1 MINLGA
7 KLLVKNGIVYDPM
20 NKIEGEVKD
29 ILIENGK
36 IVNKFSNETDVQE
49 IDASNKTV
57 IPAALDI
64 HAHIASQQLNW
75 ARFIGTQNEQFSTY
89 WKGLTLEHIARTYIA
104 NGFTFV
110 LEANVYPCLSKHT
123 IFDLTRMPVLDT
135 AFLLN
140 VSNFWP
146 LELEFQRGIVED
158 GTAFLS
164 YLLNETKAIG
174 IKAYNPFESE
184 NWNWKVLRENLN
196 QKGRLFNF
204 APIDVYE
211 NLVKF
216 VEDLELPHALHAH
229 IEGYESN
236 NAKMNLNNLLQRL
249 NQLEIS
255 PKGSGDKLF
264 HLAHASSYNIDGD
277 NSELISFYNSHQ
289 EFDLDLGFIG
299 FNIINP
305 LVTSDRRLINNLAET
320 DNSQEIVRFATEFEG
335 DFFATLRK
343 FDKQNYNHCIMW
355 ANAFELTFKIENKWQ
370 LQFSL
375 NYPNYADVFNVPEI
389 ASLLLSNN
397 ARKEYIKDMNKEFLK
412 SHSIVSDDHT
422 ISFQDYII
430 ITRASPAKSLGIPH
444 IKGSFSE
451 GNDGDLNILDLNLLE
466 INPENDYEKVKD
478 ALTHV
483 EYVVKA
489 GKIIKNAELLNL
501 KESGQI
507 LWASGKVKK
516 KDPKLLFKRKE
527 EFFQMYN
534 SLFLKSYSI
543 SIDKSKLRKVD

>member
-7 KLLVKNGIVYDPM
+7 KLLVKNGIVYEPM

-36 IVNKFSNETDVQE
+36 IVNKFSNETDVQK

-89 WKGLTLEHIARTYIA
+89 WKGLTLEHIARTYIS

-229 IEGYESN
+229 IEGYESPSV
-236 NAKMNLNNLLQRL
+236 L
-249 NQLEIS
+249 
-255 PKGSGDKLF
+255 
-264 HLAHASSYNIDGD
+264 
-277 NSELISFYNSHQ
+277 
-289 EFDLDLGFIG
+289 
-299 FNIINP
+299 
-305 LVTSDRRLINNLAET
+305 
-320 DNSQEIVRFATEFEG
+320 
-335 DFFATLRK
+335 
-343 FDKQNYNHCIMW
+343 
-355 ANAFELTFKIENKWQ
+355 
-370 LQFSL
+370 
-375 NYPNYADVFNVPEI
+375 
-389 ASLLLSNN
+389 SLL
-397 ARKEYIKDMNKEFLK
+397 
-412 SHSIVSDDHT
+412 H
-422 ISFQDYII
+422 
-430 ITRASPAKSLGIPH
+430 
-444 IKGSFSE
+444 
-451 GNDGDLNILDLNLLE
+451 
-466 INPENDYEKVKD
+466 
-478 ALTHV
+478 
-483 EYVVKA
+483 
-489 GKIIKNAELLNL
+489 
-501 KESGQI
+501 
-507 LWASGKVKK
+507 
-516 KDPKLLFKRKE
+516 KL
-527 EFFQMYN
+527 
-534 SLFLKSYSI
+534 
-543 SIDKSKLRKVD
+543 